1 MPVDINRLTEG
12 WLELESD
19 PGLFTLLL
27 EDFGVKGVQVEEI
40 YDLQKSLEGPVYGF
54 IFLFRWIEERRSRRK
69 VVDQSETFVKDEEVV
84 NNIFFA
90 QQMVP
95 NSCATHAL
103 LSVLL
108 NCPNI
113 HLGATLSRLKAHTSG
128 MCPEN
133 KGWAIG
139 NTPELA
145 KAHNSHAM
153 PQAKRRLDKS
163 SGVSTG
169 RYTGEAFH
177 FVSYVPIHGKLFE
190 LDGLKPFPMDHGPWG
205 EKEDWTEK
213 FRRVITDRLGIA
225 TGEQY
230 HDIRFNLMAVVPDR
244 RLALDHK
251 LKMLKTNRQIVLEA
265 LQQLVKLTHPDLTEK
280 DGTQNSDEKKETD
293 TPNTENMKKETSKIC
308 TQKVKINGIMIDPE
322 ERKIKKEPMEHEPC
336 NVSNSILEAHNYA
349 KIKVDHSSNTTK
361 PEKVIGDDSDKEQ
374 SSAPIRLS
382 CNISTQEST
391 EENRSRELIT
401 TKAHTEIH
409 SLTNAHDASNG
420 KMLPSSVESPPN
432 TCSQLHNVN
441 QESSQVSTGC
451 QSHTSKLSSESS
463 VISSSTTQIS
473 VSCIT
478 NSSIVGGIAIT
489 PVPAA
494 PASVSAMSPTV
505 TNTTPAIHS
514 PVITHSISTSHTP
527 SVQPQLPPPSSVSG
541 HSVTTSNQVNSLS
554 LLSPPGPP
562 DYSTP
567 LTIQT
572 SPAPSTSSTDTSSE
586 VGSAFN
592 SPTQGWGWNS
602 GQSSPT
608 STKDFKKFVV
618 IRVAGSGEEK
628 VDSPSARISS
638 TVNTNGKRFSA
649 DVTNTS
655 KRVCLENG
663 QKVWEKDIDK
673 SGTVNR
679 ENSTAPLL
687 PKGFNAENEGNTVT
701 EEKKP
706 DTKICSKY
714 PELFE
719 PHTFAPKDLLAL
731 LKNLEN
737 EISVCEMNLRDENE
751 KRKKYK
757 IDDCRRTHNY
767 DEFICTFLSMLAQQG
782 KLADLVQQHLLL
794 KKPGLPVPR
803 VQRPAKKVETRP
815 SPSRRRRGRTKYR
828 KRK

>member
-69 VVDQSETFVKDEEVV
+69 IVDEIDSFVKDEEVV

-108 NCPNI
+108 NCPDI

-163 SGVSTG
+163 SSSGGVSTG

-213 FRRVITDRLGIA
+213 FRRVITDRLGITA
-225 TGEQY
+225 GEPY

-244 RLALDHK
+244 RIALTRK
-251 LKMLKTNRQIVLEA
+251 IKMLKTNRQIVLEA
-265 LQQLVKLTHPDLTEK
+265 LQQLVKLTQSEQHRHRQQREEEGDEK
-280 DGTQNSDEKKETD
+280 PSASAVAEDEERDDTPGGDGTDGDAEADGLSPARDSEQSGGTD
-293 TPNTENMKKETSKIC
+293 CS
-308 TQKVKINGIMIDPE
+308 
-322 ERKIKKEPMEHEPC
+322 
-336 NVSNSILEAHNYA
+336 SLEA
-349 KIKVDHSSNTTK
+349 
-361 PEKVIGDDSDKEQ
+361 PEGGLEKA
-374 SSAPIRLS
+374 SAS
-382 CNISTQEST
+382 
-391 EENRSRELIT
+391 
-401 TKAHTEIH
+401 
-409 SLTNAHDASNG
+409 AS
-420 KMLPSSVESPPN
+420 PQQRRQQRQQ
-432 TCSQLHNVN
+432 QL
-441 QESSQVSTGC
+441 C
-451 QSHTSKLSSESS
+451 PL
-463 VISSSTTQIS
+463 
-473 VSCIT
+473 
-478 NSSIVGGIAIT
+478 
-489 PVPAA
+489 
-494 PASVSAMSPTV
+494 
-505 TNTTPAIHS
+505 
-514 PVITHSISTSHTP
+514 
-527 SVQPQLPPPSSVSG
+527 
-541 HSVTTSNQVNSLS
+541 
-554 LLSPPGPP
+554 

-567 LTIQT
+567 LTIQI
-572 SPAPSTSSTDTSSE
+572 SPAPSSSSTDTSSE

-592 SPTQGWGWNS
+592 SPTQVCNLAYSPRFNRTGWSWNS
-602 GQSSPT
+602 GQNSPT
-608 STKDFKKFVV
+608 SAKDFKKFVV
-618 IRVAGSGEEK
+618 IRVGGPSSGSSEEK
-628 VDSPSARISS
+628 MDSPTGSRVSLVGPGTKRPSGGGDAAMPPGKKLCPETPASS
-638 TVNTNGKRFSA
+638 TTSPSSA
-649 DVTNTS
+649 SSTPAASPSPGHFPAGCGEV
-655 KRVCLENG
+655 
-663 QKVWEKDIDK
+663 Q
-673 SGTVNR
+673 SGPADGVSVGNV
-679 ENSTAPLL
+679 SAITAT
-687 PKGFNAENEGNTVT
+687 AVEH
-701 EEKKP
+701 EKKV
-706 DTKICSKY
+706 DLKMCSKY

-719 PHTFAPKDLLAL
+719 PHKFAPKDLLAL

-737 EISVCEMNLRDENE
+737 EIGVCELSLQEEND
-751 KRKKYK
+751 KRNKYK
-757 IDDCRRTHNY
+757 VDDCRRTHNY

-782 KLADLVQQHLLL
+782 QLADLVLQHQVQQH
-794 KKPGLPVPR
+794 KKSPAPARTL
-803 VQRPAKKVETRP
+803 QRPPKKVEATTPPTPPAARP
-815 SPSRRRRGRTKYR
+815 SPTRRRRGRAKYR
-828 KRK
+828 RRK